1 MSTVIWHDLECG
13 SYAEDLP
20 LWRALA
26 DECGDPILEVGAG
39 TGRVA
44 LELARGGHEVTA
56 LDSDAELLAALE
68 QRAGGLG
75 VRTTR
80 ADARAFELDSG
91 FTLCVVP
98 MQTIQL
104 FGGPSGRAE
113 FLRRARAHLRDGGIV
128 AAALAD
134 GMEPFEVGPGLPA
147 PLPDICEIDGVVYSS
162 TPVAVVDDGDSFVLE
177 RVRETVTAD
186 GTRSCS
192 HNAVRLDRVTPSQL
206 EREAAAIGL
215 RPLERRRV
223 DSTEEYVGS
232 EVVLLRA

>member
-1 MSTVIWHDLECG
+1 VSTVIWHDLECG
-13 SYAEDLP
+13 SYTEDLP

-44 LELARGGHEVTA
+44 LELARGGHDVTA
-56 LDSDAELLAALE
+56 LDRDPELLAALE
-68 QRAGGLG
+68 QRGGGLG

-80 ADARAFELDSG
+80 ADARAFELDSE
-91 FTLCVVP
+91 FALCLVP

-104 FGGPSGRAE
+104 LGGPSGRAE
-113 FLRRARAHLRDGGIV
+113 FLRRARAHLRDGGIL

-134 GMEPFEVGPGLPA
+134 GMEPFEVVPGLPA
-147 PLPDICEIDGVVYSS
+147 PLPDMCEIDGVVYSS
-162 TPVAVVDDGDSFVLE
+162 MPVAVVDDGDAFVLE

-192 HNAVRLDRVTPSQL
+192 HDTVRLDCLAPSQL
-206 EREAAAIGL
+206 EREATAVGL

-223 DSTEEYVGS
+223 HPTEEYVGS
-232 EVVLLRA
+232 EVVMLRA

>member
-1 MSTVIWHDLECG
+1 VSTVIWHDLECG
-13 SYAEDLP
+13 SYTEDLP
-20 LWRALA
+20 LWRAFA
-26 DECGDPILEVGAG
+26 EECGDPILEVGAG

-56 LDSDAELLAALE
+56 LDLDGELLAALE
-68 QRAGGLG
+68 QRGAGLD

-80 ADARAFELDSG
+80 ADARAFDLDGG
-91 FTLCVVP
+91 FALCLVP

-104 FGGPSGRAE
+104 LGGPSGRAE
-113 FLRRARAHLRDGGIV
+113 FLRRARAHLRDGGIL

-162 TPVAVVDDGDSFVLE
+162 TPVAVIDDGDAFVLE
-177 RVRETVTAD
+177 RRRETVTAD

-192 HNAVRLDRVTPSQL
+192 HNTVRLDRIAAPQL
-206 EREAAAIGL
+206 EREATAIGL

-223 DSTEEYVGS
+223 NATDEYVGS
-232 EVVLLRA
+232 EVVVLRA